1 MAFPP
6 RVRLGGAG
14 HSSFKFFFLQP
25 PSSLMVSAVKLE
37 VVVMPKRNVLD
48 PQGVAVRNAVREL
61 GLGNVGTV
69 RVGKIIEI
77 EFTGEPDEAKLDEI
91 CRDLLCNEVI
101 EDYRILAAVLK

>member
-14 HSSFKFFFLQP
+14 HSSFKFFFTQP
-25 PSSLMVSAVKLE
+25 PSPLMVSAVKLE

-101 EDYRILAAVLK
+101 EDYRILGAVLK